1 MSPSVDEG
9 EGVMAER
16 VEAIEVVLLERE
28 MGGKVWNP
36 RQRWDTKRI
45 LLVFARGSSG
55 RHGVGECW
63 TSGGEAAIRTTIEAE
78 LAPLMVGRSVFEVA
92 AVTEQVRKGTELSG
106 RTGIAAA
113 AWSGIETAVMDL
125 AAKSLDL
132 PLADLLG
139 RAQGTVGVYA
149 SAGLYGSDKTP
160 EDLAAEVKGWVDA
173 GFDAVKIKVG
183 GAPLAEDVRRLAA
196 VREAIGPVVRLMVDA
211 LYNLDVAEALA
222 MARAFEPFAIHSLE
236 APVSPFDLDGQARV
250 AKASAI
256 PICGNEN
263 MAWTGY
269 FKALVERRAVHFVQ
283 FDIAACGGI
292 AEGRRIGELA
302 HLHHL
307 PCTLHAASSA
317 VLYAASL
324 HLAASLPNA
333 VSVEHHMLH
342 QWLWELAPKRA
353 FKPVNSRLAPPPGPG
368 IGIELT
374 PDDVR

>member
-1 MSPSVDEG
+1 
-9 EGVMAER
+9 
-16 VEAIEVVLLERE
+16 VVLVERE

-183 GAPLAEDVRRLAA
+183 RRPAGRGCPPGRRGQGSDRPGRPA
-196 VREAIGPVVRLMVDA
+196 
-211 LYNLDVAEALA
+211 
-222 MARAFEPFAIHSLE
+222 
-236 APVSPFDLDGQARV
+236 DG
-250 AKASAI
+250 
-256 PICGNEN
+256 
-263 MAWTGY
+263 
-269 FKALVERRAVHFVQ
+269 RRALQ
-283 FDIAACGGI
+283 SRR
-292 AEGRRIGELA
+292 GRGARHGPRLRALRHPLPRGPGLA
-302 HLHHL
+302 LR
-307 PCTLHAASSA
+307 PR
-317 VLYAASL
+317 
-324 HLAASLPNA
+324 
-333 VSVEHHMLH
+333 
-342 QWLWELAPKRA
+342 W
-353 FKPVNSRLAPPPGPG
+353 PGPG
-368 IGIELT
+368 GEGERHPALRQREHGLDRLLQGARSSAGPCTSSSSTSPPAAGSPRAGGSASWPMRIICPARCTRPRAPCSTRPRCIWRPASPT
-374 PDDVR
+374 PSRSSITCCTSGSGSWRRKAPSSP